1 MFRIN
6 VESGQIN
13 ELANVPFPFDTGV
26 LIGQCGSA
34 TRADG
39 SQVVVFAGGVE
50 APNDISSNIAVTTS
64 YIYDVDGDF
73 WTPGPSLPEPRTWG
87 RAVQYQNTFVIV
99 GGGDDFFG
107 DPSSFVSS
115 IVRYDPDGQ
124 EWEEAGAAA
133 GGPGL
138 RQCCP
143 HRTTGVQ
150 RAVLAIP
157 QKQARKITCVLK
169 TWKKIE
175 MHLRYGKKTWVKKSC
190 RLPNM

>member
-124 EWEEAGAAA
+124 EWEVLEQQLEDPDYANVALIAP
-133 GGPGL
+133 PGFNA
-138 RQCCP
+138 QCS
-143 HRTTGVQ
+143 Q
-150 RAVLAIP
+150 S
-157 QKQARKITCVLK
+157 RKNK
-169 TWKKIE
+169 P
-175 MHLRYGKKTWVKKSC
+175 GK
-190 RLPNM
+190 